1 MKKTILSLLSVF
13 ALSSAATAAVT
24 VSVTSN
30 PTSGAQ
36 IFLSGGGTV
45 IPDGSHVRIGTFV
58 DAGNAFLEPST
69 TATFAQLE
77 ASFREFGTIS
87 SGHTA
92 ATGLNEGRINTT
104 NIAGAATGEPDS
116 FFVNKRIF
124 LWVYNE
130 PSPGAGVAPS
140 SATVQQGVF
149 ATSAAVF
156 LDQAVAVGV
165 SLNNLTRAY
174 GQYTGGGTAA
184 ATNSAVDNGV
194 TALTLAAPA
203 AVPEPSAIALLGL
216 IGLAGLRRKR

>member
-1 MKKTILSLLSVF
+1 MKKTILALLSVF
-13 ALSSAATAAVT
+13 ALSSVANAAVT
-24 VSVTSN
+24 ISVTSN

-36 IFLSGGGTV
+36 VFLSGGSTV

-124 LWVYNE
+124 LWIYNE

-149 ATSAAVF
+149 ATSSAVF

-174 GQYTGGGTAA
+174 GQYTGGTAA
-184 ATNSAVDNGV
+184 TTNSAVDNGV
-194 TALTLAAPA
+194 TALTLGAP
-203 AVPEPSAIALLGL
+203 VPEPSSIALLGL